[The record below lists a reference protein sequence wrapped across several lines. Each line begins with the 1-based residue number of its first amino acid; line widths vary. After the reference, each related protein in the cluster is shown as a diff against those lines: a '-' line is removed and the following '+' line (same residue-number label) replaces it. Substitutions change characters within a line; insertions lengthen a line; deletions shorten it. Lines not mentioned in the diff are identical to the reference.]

1 MKRFF
6 PFLFV
11 CLLLFSCASNETRVN
26 QALSRGMALVD
37 EKRYDEAI
45 QLFDQ
50 ALEKDQG
57 NMKLL
62 YDKALALFAS
72 GRFTEAR
79 ALCDEAFAL
88 HPGSLRFLTL
98 KADSYRAE
106 GNVQATLEGYHRI
119 LFLNPGD
126 TDFRVSVMQWALDEG
141 LTEEAKTQA
150 QWLLDHRVNL
160 IEAYTVLGKL
170 SGEGSVEEAIASYLK
185 AHPPVTK
192 AT

>member
-106 GNVQATLEGYHRI
+106 GNVQATLEECDDI
-119 LFLNPGD
+119 L
-126 TDFRVSVMQWALDEG
+126 
-141 LTEEAKTQA
+141 
-150 QWLLDHRVNL
+150 
-160 IEAYTVLGKL
+160 
-170 SGEGSVEEAIASYLK
+170 
-185 AHPPVTK
+185 PV
-192 AT
+192 